1 MTFDE
6 LGTLRT
12 AARRDDPIAVMDGI
26 ERVHATFERDRVDY
40 RRSGAMATLLDQS
53 IEEGVDDVARDYREG
68 ITELEQRWIELNRST
83 LTYVQDESSAETL
96 VESVDA
102 VAGAY
107 RECERRIE
115 TLETTV
121 SDVSVPPLL
130 IVSGDPMVEASKGTT
145 VSRELI
151 LFNVGRSHADS
162 ISVDTESEV
171 TMAVVPSSLDGLK
184 ENGSELLRV
193 DLSPSTAGEF
203 DAYVTA
209 TGEATVDRFRF
220 TLHVLT
226 KGAYVDRAGRLA
238 RSLEMS
244 LDSVLPEGGR
254 GNGLTNRIRTLR
266 RRLESISDALES
278 RRRPK
283 RSIDNQLNAA
293 RNSAEAVEREITS
306 LEPSVERQELLY
318 ALESLK
324 KAIDDA
330 IEALP

>member
-1 MTFDE
+1 MTSDE

-26 ERVHATFERDRVDY
+26 ERVHATFERDWVDY
-40 RRSGAMATLLDQS
+40 RRSDTMATLLDQA
-53 IEEGVDDVARDYREG
+53 IEEGVDDAAKDYWEG
-68 ITELEQRWIELNRST
+68 ITELEQRRIELNRST
-83 LTYVQDESSAETL
+83 LAYVQDESSAETL

-145 VSRELI
+145 VSRELT

-171 TMAVVPSSLDGLK
+171 TMAVVPSSIDGLE

-220 TLHVLT
+220 TVHVLT
-226 KGAYVDRAGRLA
+226 KREYVDRAGRLA
-238 RSLEMS
+238 SSLEMS

-254 GNGLTNRIRTLR
+254 GNGLRNQIRTLR
-266 RRLESISDALES
+266 RRLESISDTLES

-283 RSIDNQLNAA
+283 RPIDNRLNAA
-293 RNSAEAVEREITS
+293 RNSAEAVERGITS